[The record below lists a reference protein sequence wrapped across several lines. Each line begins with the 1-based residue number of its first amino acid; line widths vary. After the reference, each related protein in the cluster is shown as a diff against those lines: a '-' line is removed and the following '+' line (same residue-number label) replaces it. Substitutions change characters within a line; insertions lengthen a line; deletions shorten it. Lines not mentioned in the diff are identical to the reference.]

1 MRGVTFHLVAA
12 GVLLLANSAATT
24 AKDLTVPLTVLAP
37 EAALRLAQGALE
49 SCRGRGF
56 QVAVAVVDR
65 FGVPQAMLRDRFA
78 GPHTPATATA
88 KAYTAVSFRTSTVE
102 LVERTQPGS
111 PAAAIRGLPG
121 VAVIGGGVVV
131 EARGNI
137 LGGIGVSG
145 APGGREDEDCAN
157 VALAAIKEDLEF
169 Q

>member
-1 MRGVTFHLVAA
+1 MRGLTLRLSAA
-12 GVLLLANSAATT
+12 CLLLAMHAGGAG
-24 AKDLTVPLTVLAP
+24 AKDLTVSLTVLAP

-49 SCRGRGF
+49 SCRARGF

-78 GPHTPATATA
+78 GPHTPATAAA
-88 KAYTAVSFRTSTVE
+88 KAYTAVSFRTNTVE

-121 VAVIGGGVVV
+121 LAVIGGGVVV
-131 EARGNI
+131 EAAGNV

-157 VALAAIKEDLEF
+157 AALAAIKDDLEL